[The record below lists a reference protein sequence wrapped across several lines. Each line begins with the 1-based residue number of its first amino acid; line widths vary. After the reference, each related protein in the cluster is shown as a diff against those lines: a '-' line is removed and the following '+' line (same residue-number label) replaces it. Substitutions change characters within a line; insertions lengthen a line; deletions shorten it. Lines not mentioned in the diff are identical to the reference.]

1 MSISDKA
8 LTRSLYNALHRYYC
22 TFDLEWD
29 PDSEEFM
36 IISTPVVAE
45 PYLEEILAARL
56 TTAFPD
62 EPIGIVDPFPW
73 ENEEMEEDDV
83 KDEFPSD
90 EQYLQMMQRQD
101 RLEAEADA
109 AFKFHATG
117 NPSSPDNYMSDYYD

>member
-1 MSISDKA
+1 MPISDKA

-36 IISTPVVAE
+36 IISTPVAAE

-56 TTAFPD
+56 TTAYPD
-62 EPIGIVDPFPW
+62 ERFGIVDPFPL
-73 ENEEMEEDDV
+73 EDEEEEI
-83 KDEFPSD
+83 EEEPITD
-90 EQYLQMMQRQD
+90 EQYWELIKRQE

-109 AFKFHATG
+109 NFEFQATG
-117 NPSSPDNYMSDYYD
+117 NPTSFDNYMSDYYD